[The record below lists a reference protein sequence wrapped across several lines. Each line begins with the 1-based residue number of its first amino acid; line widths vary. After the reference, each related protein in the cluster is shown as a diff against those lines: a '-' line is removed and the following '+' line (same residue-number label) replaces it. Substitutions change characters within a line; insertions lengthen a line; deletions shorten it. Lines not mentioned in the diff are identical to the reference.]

1 MTHLLKVS
9 GVSKAYGGLRVLES
23 VDFQINPGEIVGVIG
38 PNGSGK
44 STMLNAISGFTSIDK
59 GEVHLQGKALHNLS
73 PHRIV
78 DSGIAR
84 TFQLPS
90 MPEKM
95 TVMEVVMA
103 AYTRDHGLLGT
114 LLHSPAQRQAEK
126 DARDKA
132 ERLFRELLLDKVRN
146 NAASALSGGQKKLL
160 SVACALMGSPKLL
173 MLDEPTAGVHP
184 NLRQEMVATLK
195 RINAQGLSMMVVEHD
210 MHFIGELCDRCIV
223 LDRGHIVASCK
234 PSELSNNERVLEAYL
249 GRSARIAKGAA
260 A

>member
-1 MTHLLKVS
+1 MKQLLKVS

-23 VDFQINPGEIVGVIG
+23 VDFEINEGEIVGVIG

-44 STMLNAISGFTSIDK
+44 STMLNAISGFTDIDS
-59 GEVHLQGKALHNLS
+59 GEVQLGGKALHNLR
-73 PHRIV
+73 PHSIV
-78 DSGIAR
+78 ENGIAR
-84 TFQLPS
+84 TFQLPA
-90 MPEKM
+90 MPDKM
-95 TVMEVVMA
+95 TVMEVIMA
-103 AYTRDHGLLGT
+103 AYTRDHGLWGSLFR
-114 LLHSPAQRQAEK
+114 SRAQRQAE
-126 DARDKA
+126 DEAREKA
-132 ERLFRELLLDKVRN
+132 SGLLKELLLEQVRD

-160 SVACALMGSPKLL
+160 SVACALMGSPRLL

-195 RINAQGLSMMVVEHD
+195 RINSQGLSMMVVEHD

-249 GRSARIAKGAA
+249 GRSARQAKGAA